1 MLNTENYNEY
11 SVSTSQ
17 LPQKS
22 ISGNT
27 DAFNI
32 TRYLFASA
40 VKTYEELGIEPTES
54 LLNIY
59 IEVYLSLNEKLSLS
73 GKVDPIF
80 SKPPT
85 EKKTTK
91 EANEKTFSKQIKS
104 LWT

>member
-1 MLNTENYNEY
+1 MLNTENYNEN

-22 ISGNT
+22 ISGHT

-40 VKTYEELGIEPTES
+40 IKTYEELGIEPTES

-59 IEVYLSLNEKLSLS
+59 IEVYLSLNEKLSLN
-73 GKVDPIF
+73 GKVDPVF
-80 SKPPT
+80 PKPPT
-85 EKKTTK
+85 QKETTK
-91 EANEKTFSKQIKS
+91 KANEESFSKQIKN